1 MSRIDPRELLGELKY
16 NIRRRDI
23 IKADIVLSYLEKMDE
38 DTVQKALG
46 LLQSS
51 DGDFFF
57 RLIARLEKSNP
68 DFLSAQPEMEKLLVA
83 RALKEPDLLARHIK
97 SQDGPSPV
105 LIKTAGKAD
114 LPQTVPALTE
124 LLDADPDPET
134 AREIL
139 KAMRVLAQPG
149 TANSISRY
157 LYTRDNRTVS
167 EAIRALAEI
176 GTPTAMKR
184 LAESLGN
191 NNQTDLLILDLFSR
205 VQDNIALDKLNE
217 TLSSHHAHLRNYAKT
232 KLAAIG
238 EKAVP
243 FLAQNLLYEDP
254 DLRIHSLNLLG
265 EIGDSSAY
273 PAIRK
278 LLSEHPAD
286 SNVRFAAYEALGTI
300 SAQAGA
306 HILGNGLT
314 DPEEQVR
321 VAAAGAIE
329 RSLSDLLIAGINN
342 MLQTGPEERRNIC
355 TAIINARAVNT
366 FLALFK
372 TEDFRKEATR
382 FLEKHAPEDLRNL
395 FAAKLEKNGYQEEAE
410 EISKADHPRSARS
423 RALAVDDSRMIL
435 NIYKA
440 ALFNLGYDPVLFSRP
455 DKALEWLKDNK
466 PRVMFTD
473 LNMPGMTGVELIGKT
488 RELYSSSSL
497 PIVMITTQ
505 NEVQDNRDAIQ
516 AGADAIGRKPFTSES
531 LQSTLENLKKSTGG

>member
-23 IKADIVLSYLEKMDE
+23 IKADIVLSYLEKMDK
-38 DTVQKALG
+38 DTVSQAFS

-57 RLIARLEKSNP
+57 QLITRLEKSNP
-68 DFLSAQPEMEKLLVA
+68 DFLSAQPEMEKILIA

-97 SQDGPSPV
+97 SQNGPSPV

-114 LPQTVPALTE
+114 LPQTVPTLTQI
-124 LLDADPDPET
+124 LDADPDPET
-134 AREIL
+134 VREIL
-139 KAMRVLAQPG
+139 KAMRGLAEPG

-157 LYTRDNRTVS
+157 LYTADNRTVT
-167 EAIRALAEI
+167 EAIKALAEI

-278 LLSEHPAD
+278 LLNEHPAD

-300 SAQAGA
+300 SAQSGA

-329 RSLSDLLIAGINN
+329 RSLSHLLIAGINN

-372 TEDFRKEATR
+372 TEDFRKETTQ
-382 FLEKHAPEDLRNL
+382 FLKKHAPDDLRNL

-410 EISKADHPRSARS
+410 EIGKADHPRSARS

-435 NIYKA
+435 NIYKTT
-440 ALFNLGYDPVLFSRP
+440 LFNLGYDPVLFSRP

-473 LNMPGMTGVELIGKT
+473 LNMPEMTGVELIRKT
-488 RELYSSSSL
+488 RELYSSSRL

-516 AGADAIGRKPFTSES
+516 AGADSIGRKPFTSES
-531 LQSTLENLKKSTGG
+531 LQDILDDLKKSTEE

>member
-23 IKADIVLSYLEKMDE
+23 IKADIVLSYLEKMDK
-38 DTVQKALG
+38 DTVQQALS

-57 RLIARLEKSNP
+57 RLITRLEKSNP
-68 DFLSAQPEMEKLLVA
+68 DFLSAQPEMEKILIA

-97 SQDGPSPV
+97 IQNGPSPV

-134 AREIL
+134 VREIL
-139 KAMRVLAQPG
+139 KAMRGLAEPG

-157 LYTRDNRTVS
+157 LYTPDNRTVT

-191 NNQTDLLILDLFSR
+191 NSQTDLLILDLFSR
-205 VQDNIALDKLNE
+205 AQDNIALDKLNE

-273 PAIRK
+273 PAMRK

-300 SAQAGA
+300 SAQGGA

-329 RSLSDLLIAGINN
+329 RNLSDLLIAGINN
-342 MLQTGPEERRNIC
+342 MLQSGPEEKSHIC

-372 TEDFRKEATR
+372 TEEFRKEATR
-382 FLEKHAPEDLRNL
+382 FLIKNAPDDLRNL
-395 FAAKLEKNGYQEEAE
+395 FATKLENNGYQEAAE
-410 EISKADHPRSARS
+410 EISKSARPLAARS

-435 NIYKA
+435 NIYKTT
-440 ALFNLGYDPVLFSRP
+440 LFNLGYDPVLFSRP

-473 LNMPGMTGVELIGKT
+473 LNMPEMTGVELIRKT
-488 RELYSSSSL
+488 RELYSSSRL

-516 AGADAIGRKPFTSES
+516 AGADTIGRKPFTSES
-531 LQSTLENLKKSTGG
+531 LQNILENLEKSTEE